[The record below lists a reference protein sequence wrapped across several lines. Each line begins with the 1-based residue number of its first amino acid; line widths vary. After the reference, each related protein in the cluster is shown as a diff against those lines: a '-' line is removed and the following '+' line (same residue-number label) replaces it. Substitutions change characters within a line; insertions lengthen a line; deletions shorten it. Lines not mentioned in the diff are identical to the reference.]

1 MKAAVAGTWKIERRE
16 SEQDTKRGKAR
27 EEPACRKWW
36 ELEKTI
42 MRGSSG
48 VFLRPVVTVD
58 VFGKEAM
65 AGSHG
70 FMLRQC
76 QETDSSPGCLFVLL
90 QGMSSQILC
99 FCTCVLQFLGSCRW
113 IWSPLLKTCFH
124 LFFVMWEFIERKPW
138 NFFQTTWKL

>member
-1 MKAAVAGTWKIERRE
+1 
-16 SEQDTKRGKAR
+16 
-27 EEPACRKWW
+27 
-36 ELEKTI
+36 

-58 VFGKEAM
+58 VFGIEAM

-90 QGMSSQILC
+90 QVMSAQILY

-113 IWSPLLKTCFH
+113 IWSTLLKTCFH
-124 LFFVMWEFIERKPW
+124 LFFVMWEFLERKP
-138 NFFQTTWKL
+138 